1 MAKPEF
7 KKYYLAP
14 IQSSEAQDQSFLLP
28 KCKNGEIS
36 LSEFKKEA
44 NVMK

>member
-1 MAKPEF
+1 MIRKKVSPAVAKPEF

-36 LSEFKKEA
+36 
-44 NVMK
+44 